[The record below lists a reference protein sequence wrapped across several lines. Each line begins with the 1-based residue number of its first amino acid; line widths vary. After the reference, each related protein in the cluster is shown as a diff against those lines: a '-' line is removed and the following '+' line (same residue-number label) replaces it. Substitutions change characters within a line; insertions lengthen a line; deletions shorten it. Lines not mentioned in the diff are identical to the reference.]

1 MKKTLLNILYNAVY
15 QIFLVLVPL
24 ITVPY
29 LSRNLGP
36 STYGIYSNVNNT
48 IQFLMVFCSLSISYI
63 GMRTISRTRAHS
75 TPQELTEA
83 FWGLWYF
90 QALASVIMILATV
103 LFVTITKVKYWNYIL
118 LMIPFMIS
126 AQLDISWFFQ
136 GLAEFGKV
144 VLRNTIVKLCS
155 VVLIFWLVKNP
166 SDLWKYLLIMSLSTL
181 AGSLVFWINI
191 REYVGKHVKHFY
203 RLKESVIAIITLLIP
218 QIATQVYTSLDK
230 PILGLYQNST
240 QVSFYDNS
248 QRISNMILGVI
259 TSITLVMMPKMAA
272 EGKETQKVVLKK
284 SLEVTV
290 MLGLI
295 FAVVVMVNTKQ
306 FVPFFFGNKY
316 IPMTNLMFWFT
327 LTIVII
333 PLGGVFANQFALA
346 NQRDKEY
353 AIPVVIGAICEVVLT
368 YFLDRSLA
376 ATGALIA
383 ILITE
388 LVVCLLRVW
397 IVRDDY
403 EFTYVFHDIPK
414 YFLIALI
421 TFGIGMVIPN
431 IIPSAFLNMA
441 FKSIVV
447 MAIYAGLMFIFK
459 FDLNKDII
467 LLVKKFFKKA

>member
-1 MKKTLLNILYNAVY
+1 MKKTLLNIFYNAVY

-36 STYGIYSNVNNT
+36 STYGIYSSVNNT

-63 GMRTISRTRAHS
+63 GMRTISKTRAHS
-75 TPQELTEA
+75 TQEELTQA

-90 QALASVIMILATV
+90 QAIASI
-103 LFVTITKVKYWNYIL
+103 VTILLTVVFISVFKIAYWNYFF

-136 GLAEFGKV
+136 GLQEFGKV
-144 VLRNTIVKLCS
+144 VLRNTIVKLVS

-166 SDLWKYLLIMSLSTL
+166 SDLGKYMLIMSVSTL
-181 AGSLVFWINI
+181 LGSFVFWINI
-191 REYVGKHVKHFY
+191 REYVGKPTKHFY
-203 RLKESVIAIITLLIP
+203 KLNESVVAIITLLIP

-230 PILGLYQNST
+230 PILGLYQSST

-272 EGKETQKVVLKK
+272 ENKEKQKVVLRK
-284 SLEVTV
+284 SLEATV
-290 MLGLI
+290 MLSLI
-295 FAVVVMVNTKQ
+295 FAIVVMINTKQ
-306 FVPFFFGNKY
+306 FVPFFFGSKY

-327 LTIVII
+327 LTIIMI

-346 NQRDKEY
+346 NRRDKEY
-353 AIPVVIGAICEVVLT
+353 AIPVVIGAITEVVLAH
-368 YFLDRSLA
+368 FLDSKYA

-388 LVVCLLRVW
+388 LVVCILRVW

-403 EFTYVFHDIPK
+403 EFNYIFHDIPK

-421 TFGIGMVIPN
+421 AFAIGMIIPN
-431 IIPSAFLNMA
+431 LISSVFLNMVL
-441 FKSIVV
+441 KSIIVIVV
-447 MAIYAGLMFIFK
+447 YAVLMFLFK

-467 LLVKKFFKKA
+467 YLVKKIFKKA